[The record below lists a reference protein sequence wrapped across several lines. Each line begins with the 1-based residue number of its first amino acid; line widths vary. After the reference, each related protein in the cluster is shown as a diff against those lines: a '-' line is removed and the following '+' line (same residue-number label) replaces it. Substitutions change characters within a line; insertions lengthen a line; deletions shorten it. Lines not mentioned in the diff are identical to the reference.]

1 MLAIVQGLTEF
12 LPVSSTAHLAIIPL
26 LLGWK
31 DPGLEFDI
39 ALHLGTLVAVLI
51 YFASTWIA
59 IVRAPFTSQPL
70 VLPRDLSGEAA
81 PGGAAAGLTS
91 RLLLWFLVIATIP
104 AGIAGI
110 IFRKQ
115 AESSLRTPWVMASSL
130 IIVGLIMGLSERV
143 GKSRKGL
150 TEVTFADSLVIGIAQ
165 AFAIIPGV
173 SRSGSTM
180 AAGLFRNLR
189 REAAAR
195 FSFLLSTPVIAGAA
209 VLEGHK
215 LLKNGIPAG
224 MQMPFIVGIIVS
236 AGVGFAAIY
245 ALMRY
250 LRTHSFTIFVVY
262 RVIFGIMILALAY
275 FGHYQ

>member
-12 LPVSSTAHLAIIPL
+12 LPVSSTAHLAIVPL

-39 ALHLGTLVAVLI
+39 ALHLGTLVAVLV
-51 YFASTWIA
+51 YFAGTWIA
-59 IVRAPFTSQPL
+59 ILRAPFSSGPL
-70 VLPRDLSGEAA
+70 VLPRDLSGGEEDA
-81 PGGAAAGLTS
+81 GATAGVNS
-91 RLLLWFLVIATIP
+91 RLLLWFLVVATIP

-110 IFRKQ
+110 VFRKQ
-115 AESSLRTPWVMASSL
+115 AETSLRSPWVMASSL
-130 IIVGLIMGLSERV
+130 IIVGLIMGLAERM
-143 GKSRKGL
+143 SQRRKTLG
-150 TEVTFADSLVIGIAQ
+150 EVTLTDSIMIGLAQ

-173 SRSGSTM
+173 SRSGSTI
-180 AAGLFRNLR
+180 AAGLFRNFK

-215 LLKNGIPAG
+215 LLKNGIPAD
-224 MQMPFIVGIIVS
+224 MRMPFIVGILVS
-236 AGVGFAAIY
+236 AIVGFAAIY

-250 LRTHSFTIFVVY
+250 LRTHTLTIFVVY

>member
-1 MLAIVQGLTEF
+1 MLAIVQGVTEF
-12 LPVSSTAHLAIIPL
+12 LPVSSTAHLAIVPL

-39 ALHLGTLVAVLI
+39 ALHLGTLVAVLA
-51 YFASTWIA
+51 YFAGTWIA
-59 IVRAPFTSQPL
+59 ILRAPFSSGPL
-70 VLPRDLSGEAA
+70 VLPRDLSGDEEDA
-81 PGGAAAGLTS
+81 GASAGVNS
-91 RLLLWFLVIATIP
+91 RLLLWFLVVATIP
-104 AGIAGI
+104 AGIAGLV
-110 IFRKQ
+110 FRKQ
-115 AESSLRTPWVMASSL
+115 AETTLRTPWVMASCL
-130 IIVGLIMGLSERV
+130 IIVGLIMGLAERM
-143 GKSRKGL
+143 GKRRKTLG
-150 TEVTFADSLVIGIAQ
+150 EVTLTDSIVIGLAQ

-173 SRSGSTM
+173 SRSGSTL
-180 AAGLFRNLR
+180 AAGLFRNLK

-215 LLKNGIPAG
+215 LLKNGIPAD
-224 MQMPFIVGIIVS
+224 MRMPFIVGIIVS
-236 AGVGFAAIY
+236 AIVGFAAIY

-250 LRTHSFTIFVVY
+250 LRTHTLTIFVVY

>member
-1 MLAIVQGLTEF
+1 M
-12 LPVSSTAHLAIIPL
+12 
-26 LLGWK
+26 
-31 DPGLEFDI
+31 
-39 ALHLGTLVAVLI
+39 
-51 YFASTWIA
+51 
-59 IVRAPFTSQPL
+59 
-70 VLPRDLSGEAA
+70 AA
-81 PGGAAAGLTS
+81 
-91 RLLLWFLVIATIP
+91 
-104 AGIAGI
+104 
-110 IFRKQ
+110 
-115 AESSLRTPWVMASSL
+115 SL

-143 GKSRKGL
+143 GKPRKGL
-150 TEVTFADSLVIGIAQ
+150 AEVTLADSLAIGMAQ

-180 AAGLFRNLR
+180 AAGLFRNFT

-215 LLKNGIPAG
+215 LLKNGIPAD
-224 MQMPFIVGIIVS
+224 MRMPFVTGIIVS
-236 AGVGFAAIY
+236 AIVGFASIY

-250 LRTHSFTIFVVY
+250 LRTHTFTIFVVY